1 MAKFFMW
8 FLVVMNTFIW
18 FGNWAL
24 TKSSDKSGSGMVL
37 MLTVPFGIVFML
49 LTLVFI
55 GFMF

>member
-1 MAKFFMW
+1 MVKVFMW
-8 FLVVMNTFIW
+8 FLVSINAFIW

-37 MLTVPFGIVFML
+37 MFTVPLGVVVFL

-55 GFMF
+55 GFMT

>member
-24 TKSSDKSGSGMVL
+24 TQSSDKSGSGMVL
-37 MLTVPFGIVFML
+37 MLTVPFGVVFML